1 MTPAAGG
8 PLLSVRDL
16 RIVFGTGAAATVAVA
31 GASWDLGPGEVLAV
45 VGESGSGKSVTA
57 LSLLGLLPGSAH
69 VTGHAELAGHG
80 DLLALTGEPLRRLRG
95 AVVSMVFQDPGS
107 TLNPVL
113 TIGDQLT
120 EAVRVHRPG
129 TSRAA
134 ARTRALDLLETV
146 RVPDPAS
153 RLRAYPHQLSGGQLQ
168 RVVIAMALADEP
180 AGVVADEPTTALDV
194 TVQADVLDLLRD
206 LTVRR
211 GTSVVLITHDMG
223 VVADLADRVVVLR
236 HGEVVETG
244 TVREVLRAPRAEYTR
259 ELLAAVPQ
267 LPAADLGASADVG
280 AVGNAHRAVPD
291 DPARGSLPGLAPAP
305 GAADPVLDVRGVSVT
320 YGGRW
325 RGGGLRALD
334 EVDLR
339 IGAGE
344 VLGLVGESGSGKST
358 LAGVVNGLVRPT
370 AGSVRIGGVDPTTL
384 RGRELR
390 AVRARVGVVF
400 QNPYSSLDPR
410 SSVADSVAEPL
421 LLHTSDDPR
430 EVRERVAG
438 LLDAV
443 ALPAGSGERF
453 PHELSGGQRQ
463 RVAIARAIALG
474 PDLLIADEPTSAL
487 DVSVQA
493 RVLDLLADLRAR
505 FGFASLFITHDLA
518 VVGQVADRI
527 AVLHRGRLVEE
538 GPADAVLTR
547 PLHPYTQRLVA
558 AAPVTDPDEQ
568 HRRRTAWRALTS

>member
-1 MTPAAGG
+1 VTPTAGG

-16 RIVFGTGAAATVAVA
+16 RIVFGAGPSATTAVD
-31 GASWDLGPGEVLAV
+31 GASWDLGRGEVLAV

-57 LSLLGLLPGSAH
+57 LSLLGLLPRSAH
-69 VTGHAELAGHG
+69 VTGHADLAGHG
-80 DLLALTGEPLRRLRG
+80 DLLALSGEPLRRLRG

-113 TIGDQLT
+113 TIGDQLA

-134 ARTRALDLLETV
+134 ARARALELLETV
-146 RVPDPAS
+146 RLPDPAS
-153 RLRAYPHQLSGGQLQ
+153 RVRAYPHQLSGGQLQ

-180 AGVVADEPTTALDV
+180 AVVVADEPTTALDV

-244 TVREVLRAPRAEYTR
+244 TVREVLRSPRAEYTR

-267 LPAADLGASADVG
+267 LPAAHLDTEVVSGERD
-280 AVGNAHRAVPD
+280 HRAVPD
-291 DPARGSLPGLAPAP
+291 DPARSSLPGTDP
-305 GAADPVLDVRGVSVT
+305 GGEVPVLDVRGVSVT

-325 RGGGLRALD
+325 RQEGLRALD
-334 EVDLR
+334 GVDLR
-339 IGAGE
+339 IGAGR

-358 LAGVVNGLVRPT
+358 LAGVVNGLVRP
-370 AGSVRIGGVDPTTL
+370 AQGSVRISGVDPTTL
-384 RGRELR
+384 RGKALR

-410 SSVADSVAEPL
+410 ASVADSVAEPL
-421 LLHTSDDPR
+421 LLHTDAPPR
-430 EVRERVAG
+430 EVRDRVAG

-443 ALPAGSGERF
+443 ALPAGSGDRF

-493 RVLDLLADLRAR
+493 RVLDLLADLRGR
-505 FGFASLFITHDLA
+505 FGFACLFITHDLA

-527 AVLHRGRLVEE
+527 AVLHRGRVVEE
-538 GPADAVLTR
+538 GPAEAVLTR
-547 PLHPYTQRLVA
+547 PMHPYTRRLVA

-568 HRRRTAWRALTS
+568 HRRRTAWRALPA